1 MKMKN
6 YYLAC
11 TLLVCTAH
19 PIKLQAQGYLSD
31 ATTGNA
37 VLTRDP
43 ARQASTEI
51 DAVVTNPAGT
61 AFLKN
66 GFHISANGIY
76 SFQNIHAYSADVPQ
90 LSFKTKERR
99 LLPAIQLAYKKNR
112 WTIAASFSSDGGFGK
127 RTAKDGSSMANHT
140 FDAVAGR
147 SLNSINEDFKDA
159 NILLQ
164 AIALLDGQARPD
176 LQEEDQLGF
185 ISSDAKNSLYNWST
199 RLGTSFKFSS
209 HLSAY
214 VGIKANYVSADSETK
229 GSLMIVRP
237 STCEKWT
244 YSEYTEKRKHVIEQ
258 ANVDEELKEKYFNSA
273 NEAAEL
279 ANALFASAG
288 ASIHGLGFAPILG
301 IDYQYGQF
309 NFGAK
314 YEFASHIKTK
324 GEHFNIPASF
334 SAGMSWQ
341 TTQRLKL
348 AAGSNVI
355 FASYKN
361 VYSKNHLG
369 KAYDLSVSGTYNITD
384 KWLVSGGYT
393 YSHEQ
398 ASMPELTPYTVPAD
412 HYNKLSLGIAY
423 TPIKDMQINLG
434 ISSHL
439 HKKQYPYNMG
449 IEGST
454 YSFTMQGE
462 YKYCPKVQLALGVNY
477 CI

>member
-1 MKMKN
+1 MKN

-11 TLLVCTAH
+11 TLLFCTAYS
-19 PIKLQAQGYLSD
+19 IKLQAQGYLSD

-76 SFQNIHAYSADVPQ
+76 SFQNIYAYSADVPKM
-90 LSFKTKERR
+90 SFKTKDTR
-99 LLPAIQLAYKKNR
+99 LLPAIQLAYKKNK
-112 WTIAASFSSDGGFGK
+112 WTVAASFSSDGGFGK
-127 RTAKDGSSMANHT
+127 RTAEDGNSMSDHT
-140 FDAVAGR
+140 FNAIAGS
-147 SLNSINEDFKDA
+147 SLNSINESFKEL
-159 NILLQ
+159 NLMLK
-164 AIALLDGQARPD
+164 AIALLDGQPQPD
-176 LQEEDQLGF
+176 LQEEDQIGF
-185 ISSDAKNSLYNWST
+185 FSRDAKNTFYNWT
-199 RLGTSFKFSS
+199 ARLGTSFKFSR

-214 VGIKANYVSADSETK
+214 IGVKANYVSANSETK
-229 GSLMIVRP
+229 AGLMVLRP

-244 YSEYTEKRKHVIEQ
+244 YLEYAEKHKHVIEQ
-258 ANVDEELKEKYFNSA
+258 TNVDEESKESC
-273 NEAAEL
+273 L
-279 ANALFASAG
+279 NALNKVTETTNGSHATAES
-288 ASIHGLGFAPILG
+288 STHGLGFAPILS
-301 IDYQYGQF
+301 IDYQYGRF
-309 NFGAK
+309 NLGAK

-348 AAGSNVI
+348 AAGSNVV

-361 VYSKNHLG
+361 VYSKEHLG
-369 KAYDLSVSGTYNITD
+369 KAYDLSISGTYDITD

-398 ASMPELTPYTVPAD
+398 VSVPELTPYTALAH
-412 HYNKLSLGIAY
+412 HYNKLSFGIAY
-423 TPIKDMQINLG
+423 APIKDMQINLG
-434 ISSHL
+434 ISSNL
-439 HKKQYPYNMG
+439 HKNNYSYNYNMG
-449 IEGST
+449 INGGT
-454 YSFTMQGE
+454 YSFAMQEE
-462 YKYCPKVQLALGVNY
+462 YKYCPKVQIALGMNY